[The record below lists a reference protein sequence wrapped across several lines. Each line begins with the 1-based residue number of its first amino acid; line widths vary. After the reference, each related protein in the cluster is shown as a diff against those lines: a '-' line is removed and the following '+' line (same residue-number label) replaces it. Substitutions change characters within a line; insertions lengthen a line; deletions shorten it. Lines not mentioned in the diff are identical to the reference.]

1 MNKLLS
7 ITISLSLALFGFIVT
22 ALIARFFNQ
31 LTGLGLV
38 GGFSLGLF
46 VGVIEVNVVKRSFDL
61 VPNYYYLD
69 NAIFPFISAGIAAAI
84 VMF

>member
-22 ALIARFFNQ
+22 ALLVQFFNQ
-31 LTGLGLV
+31 LSGLGLV
-38 GGFSLGLF
+38 GGFSIGFF
-46 VGVIEVNVVKRSFDL
+46 VGVIEVNIVKRLFDL

-84 VMF
+84 VVF